1 MSNPGVI
8 LLSEHNKRGG
18 SFQKLRVEDNLGES
32 IHIHLDDYRVDLTLE
47 EFKVFSDL
55 IWQALVELDDLPN
68 DLANSGFLSDSYH
81 AVSYVKPIINLKK
94 STIESLKFIKRSSF
108 LRFFY
113 LYKLVK
119 IGETAQY
126 QYLTGESTSYEG
138 YPQKNHLG
146 ISNIDRLESRSNE
159 VLTKDKG
166 ARNSGVVVFGDESVV
181 VRDGMHTCSILAAN
195 DGLSR
200 EIHYLSISNVRSS
213 RKINQPFIWSLKSI
227 ASSIYFI
234 SRRLAV
240 IVLKNTLLRR

>member
-8 LLSEHNKRGG
+8 LLSEHSKRGG
-18 SFQKLRVEDNLGES
+18 SFEKLRVEDNLGES

-68 DLANSGFLSDSYH
+68 ELANSGFLSDCYD
-81 AVSYVKPIINLKK
+81 AVSYAKPIINLKK
-94 STIESLKFIKRSSF
+94 STIESLKFIKRSGF

-126 QYLTGESTSYEG
+126 QYLTGESTGYED

-146 ISNIDRLESRSNE
+146 ISNTDRLESRSNE
-159 VLTKDKG
+159 VLTKGKN
-166 ARNSGVVVFGDESVV
+166 ARNPGVVVFGDESVV
-181 VRDGMHTCSILAAN
+181 VRDGMHACSILAAK
-195 DGLSR
+195 DGISS
-200 EIHYLSISNVRSS
+200 EIHYLSISNVKSS
-213 RKINQPFIWSLKSI
+213 RKINQPFFWSLKSV
-227 ASSIYFI
+227 ASSVYFAF
-234 SRRLAV
+234 RRLAV
-240 IVLKNTLLRR
+240 IVLKSTLLRR